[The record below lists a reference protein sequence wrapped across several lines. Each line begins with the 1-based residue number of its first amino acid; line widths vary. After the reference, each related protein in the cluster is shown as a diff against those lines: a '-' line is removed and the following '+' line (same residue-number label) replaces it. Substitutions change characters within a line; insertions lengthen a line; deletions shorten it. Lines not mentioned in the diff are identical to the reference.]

1 MEELR
6 EAKDTGDRDTEALK
20 IVTGRLQA
28 IMHKFAELMYSAP
41 DSLN

>member
-1 MEELR
+1 
-6 EAKDTGDRDTEALK
+6 
-20 IVTGRLQA
+20 VTGRLQA